1 MQVSWAYDVT
11 NRPQAETIF
20 MSVCSRAP
28 RMIPKV
34 GAGQEQAAKVTAA
47 NKAQTRHP

>member
-1 MQVSWAYDVT
+1 MRVLWVYDVT

-34 GAGQEQAAKVTAA
+34 GAGQEQPAKVTAA